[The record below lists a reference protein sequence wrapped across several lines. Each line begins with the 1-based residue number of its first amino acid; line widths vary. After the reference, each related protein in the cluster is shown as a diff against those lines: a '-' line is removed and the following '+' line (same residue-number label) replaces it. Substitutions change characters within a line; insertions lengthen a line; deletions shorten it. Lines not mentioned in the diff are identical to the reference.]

1 MFSVYAIQ
9 SERTNRI
16 YIGQTELVER
26 RFKDHNEG
34 RVPSTE
40 RDSPWVLL
48 RTEEFATRSEAR
60 WLERQLKQ
68 SRGRR
73 LRWLAK

>member
-9 SERTNRI
+9 RRKTDRI
-16 YIGQTELVER
+16 YIGQTESVER
-26 RFKDHNEG
+26 RFKEHNG
-34 RVPSTE
+34 GSVPSTQ
-40 RDSPWVLL
+40 RDKPWILL

-60 WLERQLKQ
+60 WFERQLKH